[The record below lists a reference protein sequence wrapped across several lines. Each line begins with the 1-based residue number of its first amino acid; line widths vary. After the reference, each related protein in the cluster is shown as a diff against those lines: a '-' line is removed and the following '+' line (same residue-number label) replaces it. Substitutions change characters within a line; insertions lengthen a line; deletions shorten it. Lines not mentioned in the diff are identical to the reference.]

1 MSYNLVLSLHQL
13 LFWLCTVGDYPVLV
27 HRSCKTDLK
36 ITKQLCSLPV
46 TKEMMLQHPAAQWR
60 VHLERWNKSLSLCP
74 RQHLIFASLIF
85 HYCWLYEAKENKER
99 WGHDEVMTAICDCR
113 YDDCVI
119 NWEEERTPNPLWE
132 TEGGMVFHCFQW
144 GVVAG
149 ERFLS
154 PHPDT
159 VFLKQKLQEWQE

>member
-1 MSYNLVLSLHQL
+1 
-13 LFWLCTVGDYPVLV
+13 
-27 HRSCKTDLK
+27 
-36 ITKQLCSLPV
+36 
-46 TKEMMLQHPAAQWR
+46 
-60 VHLERWNKSLSLCP
+60 
-74 RQHLIFASLIF
+74 
-85 HYCWLYEAKENKER
+85 
-99 WGHDEVMTAICDCR
+99 MTAICDCR

-159 VFLKQKLQEWQE
+159 VFPKQKLQEWQE